1 MGTLWPQSL
10 EELGLAQLG
19 LLTMLVLMP
28 TVLPQQKQPLM
39 FVCFNA
45 TI

>member
-19 LLTMLVLMP
+19 LLTTLVLMQM
-28 TVLPQQKQPLM
+28 VLPQQSHLLM
-39 FVCFNA
+39 SAFFND

>member
-19 LLTMLVLMP
+19 LLTTLVLMP
-28 TVLPQQKQPLM
+28 MVLPQQKQPLM
-39 FVCFNA
+39 SAFFNA

>member
-28 TVLPQQKQPLM
+28 TVQRQQSHLLM
-39 FVCFNA
+39 SAFFND